1 MHRTFQWLYKVS
13 THYVPREDSGTGP
26 LYQLIR
32 LIDLAQHFG
41 RVSKDTSL
49 LIDRHLGSSADK

>member
-1 MHRTFQWLYKVS
+1 MRRTFQQLYKVS
-13 THYVPREDSGTGP
+13 THYVPWKDSGTGP

-41 RVSKDTSL
+41 VSKDTSL